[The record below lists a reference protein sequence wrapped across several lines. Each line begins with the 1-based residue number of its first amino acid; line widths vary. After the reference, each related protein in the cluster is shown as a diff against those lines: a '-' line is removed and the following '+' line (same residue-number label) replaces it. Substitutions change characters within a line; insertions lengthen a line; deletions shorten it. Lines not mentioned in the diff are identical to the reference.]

1 MHAPSVNEFAQ
12 ENMII
17 DCEFSPGHGNTRQAQ
32 FRGKE
37 SLTIDNNFSI
47 VSFLGKFEKIFEP

>member
-1 MHAPSVNEFAQ
+1 MHAPPVNEFAQ
-12 ENMII
+12 GNMII
-17 DCEFSPGHGNTRQAQ
+17 ACEFSPGHGNTRQAQ